1 MAPMRGLHLTRPDD
15 GPWLI
20 ELDGE
25 QDLATSVPLRDALI
39 EAAEAR
45 RPVVLELSVVSFI
58 DSTILGV
65 ILGGLRRAKELE
77 LGYALVI
84 ADEPSAA
91 VPRLLEITGLRAI
104 FPIFLS
110 RADALASA
118 GAGHN
123 EPALPDPAA

>member
-1 MAPMRGLHLTRPDD
+1 MSRLHVDRRAD
-15 GPWLI
+15 GTWLI

-25 QDLATSVPLRDALI
+25 QDLATSIPLRDALI
-39 EAAEAR
+39 AAAEAR
-45 RPVVLELSVVSFI
+45 RSVVLELSVVSFI

-84 ADEPSAA
+84 ADEPAAA

-118 GAGHN
+118 AARHN
-123 EPALPDPAA
+123 TPALPGA

>member
-1 MAPMRGLHLTRPDD
+1 MPSLQVTRQDH
-15 GPWLI
+15 GPWLVA
-20 ELDGE
+20 LDGE
-25 QDLATSVPLRDALI
+25 QDLATSIPLRDALI

-110 RADALASA
+110 RADALTSA
-118 GAGHN
+118 AAGHN
-123 EPALPDPAA
+123 TPTLADSRG